1 MKTIIITGGGTA
13 GHVTPALALVDTLQ
27 KNGYNIHYIG
37 GNGIEKE
44 IVTKYKNITYHEIS
58 CEKLRR
64 SLSLKNLL
72 IPFKVI
78 KGICQTKTIIKE
90 IKPNVI
96 FSKGG
101 FVALPVVIAGHQKH
115 IPIIGHESDMSMGLA
130 NKIIYKYCDK
140 MCFSFEKTAQDY
152 TKKGIYTSSPIRKE
166 IFMGNKN
173 KIIDKYHLQD
183 RPTILIFGGS
193 LGARAINEAVR
204 NSLNDL
210 SKYNI
215 LHIVGKNN
223 IDKKY
228 DNFCNYH
235 QIDFTNNIQDYF
247 AASDIVICR
256 AGSNSINE
264 LLYIN
269 KPMILIPLPKGNSR
283 GDQID
288 NAKYFEKMG
297 YAKVLYQENLSPK
310 TLKENIEEMYKYKQ
324 KYVEKMKNAPKP
336 DAVKEICNII
346 QNHSL

>member
-101 FVALPVVIAGHQKH
+101 FVALPVVIAGHKKH

-228 DNFCNYH
+228 DNYKNYH

-264 LLYIN
+264 LLYIS

-324 KYVEKMKNAPKP
+324 KYVEKMKNTPKP